1 MLKRNMILVGS
12 LCMALGAGAQNA
24 YDAERLLGNELN
36 GTARFVGMGGAMS
49 ALGGDMS
56 VMGTNPAGIGIFRSN
71 DASFSFSLNNTSTQ
85 SSFNGTQM
93 KEDKTRASLDQ
104 MGFVYTQK
112 VSNRNLL
119 RYVNFGFGYHKSKN
133 FNRLFSMGGVLDGL
147 SQSWQLSGD
156 LNDAGINGTDFD
168 NILDDKNPY
177 GAYFNREKY
186 SILSM
191 MALRTGVVDWNPEYD
206 AEYKGEDNIRKIPV
220 LGWDGERNNF
230 YSEEKG
236 GISEYDFSIAF
247 NLGDRVYLGAT
258 LGIYDVLYD
267 RFSSYTEYLIG
278 YQATDGNDDRIY
290 SIPVEGDQA
299 VSNGGYTLDNYYR
312 LEGSGVDLKLGAI
325 IRPFEESPF
334 RIGLSVH
341 TPTWYELT
349 ETTNAVLSSDINAL
363 KNYINYDNYE
373 NLSEYLTPEYLTYD
387 YRLSTPWKFNVSTGT
402 TIGGLIALGAEYEYA
417 DYSTSRLEDLEGFQ
431 LGDQISV
438 EKFLNGVSTLRVGM
452 EARIAPSFSLRAGY
466 NHSSAMFKDDAY
478 SALAVY
484 RTSTDFN
491 NVKEKD
497 TVTFGLGYS
506 GNVIYADMALKYD
519 MYKSDFYAF
528 DDIDLPKT
536 AVDNERCQLIFTL
549 GARF

>member
-133 FNRLFSMGGVLDGL
+133 FNRLFSMGGALDGL

-206 AEYKGEDNIRKIPV
+206 AKYKGEDNIRKIPV

-267 RFSSYTEYLIG
+267 RFSSYTEDLIG

-373 NLSEYLTPEYLTYD
+373 NLSEYLTPLYLTYD
-387 YRLSTPWKFNVSTGT
+387 YRLSTPWKFNVSAGT

>member
-1 MLKRNMILVGS
+1 MLKKNMILVGT
-12 LCMALGAGAQNA
+12 LCMAMAAGAQNA
-24 YDAERLLGNELN
+24 YDAEHLLGNELN

-71 DASFSFSLNNTSTQ
+71 DFSFSFGLNNTSTQ
-85 SSFNGTQM
+85 SIFNGTQM
-93 KEDKTRASLDQ
+93 NEDKTRASLDQ
-104 MGFVYTQK
+104 LGFVYTQK
-112 VSNRNLL
+112 VSDRNLL

-133 FNRLFSMGGVLDGL
+133 FNRLFSMGGALDGL

-156 LNDAGINGTDFD
+156 LNDAGINGGDFD

-247 NLGDRVYLGAT
+247 NFGDRVYLGAT

-267 RFSSYTEYLIG
+267 RFSSYTEDLIG
-278 YQATDGNDDRIY
+278 YQATDGSDDRIY
-290 SIPVEGDQA
+290 AIPVEGDQA

-349 ETTNAVLSSDINAL
+349 ETTNAVLSSDIMAFESP
-363 KNYINYDNYE
+363 YQE
-373 NLSEYLTPEYLTYD
+373 NLSKYLTPEYLTYD
-387 YRLSTPWKFNVSTGT
+387 YRLSTPWKFNVSAGT
-402 TIGGLIALGAEYEYA
+402 TIGGLVALGAEYEYA
-417 DYSTSRLEDLEGFQ
+417 DYSASQLEDLEGVK
-431 LGDQISV
+431 LGDQYSV
-438 EKFLNGVSTLRVGM
+438 EKFLKGVGTFRVGM
-452 EARIAPSFSLRAGY
+452 ETRLAPGFSLRAGY
-466 NHSSAMFKDDAY
+466 NHSSALFKEDAY
-478 SALAVY
+478 SALALY

-491 NVKEKD
+491 NVKEKN
-497 TVTFGLGYS
+497 TVTLGLGYC
-506 GNVIYADMALKYD
+506 GDVIYADMALKYD

-536 AVDNERCQLIFTL
+536 KVDNERVQLLFTL
-549 GARF
+549 GTRF